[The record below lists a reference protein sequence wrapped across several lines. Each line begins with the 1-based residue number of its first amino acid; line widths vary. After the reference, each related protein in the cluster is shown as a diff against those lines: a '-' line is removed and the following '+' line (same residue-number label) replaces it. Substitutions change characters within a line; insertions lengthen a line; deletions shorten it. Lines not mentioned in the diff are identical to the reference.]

1 MRRIRH
7 KTRAVLP
14 GLTSKKVQILTLR
27 THLTPFPPREAQR
40 FGTKLVLIQPDDKAQ
55 SGSGVPEKVSRFAQE
70 NGGEVIGW
78 EVTIGYEALSY

>member
-1 MRRIRH
+1 M
-7 KTRAVLP
+7 
-14 GLTSKKVQILTLR
+14 QILTLR

-40 FGTKLVLIQPDDKAQ
+40 FGTKLVLIQPDDKVQ

-70 NGGEVIGW
+70 NGGQVIGW